1 MRTKELSNEEL
12 LTLIIV
18 QETNLD
24 VQTAGILFDRFQE
37 KHASNLKMTRS
48 DVRIWI
54 TQQGVEIT

>member
-1 MRTKELSNEEL
+1 MRTKELSNTEML
-12 LTLIIV
+12 VLIIS

-54 TQQGVEIT
+54 NRLLFL